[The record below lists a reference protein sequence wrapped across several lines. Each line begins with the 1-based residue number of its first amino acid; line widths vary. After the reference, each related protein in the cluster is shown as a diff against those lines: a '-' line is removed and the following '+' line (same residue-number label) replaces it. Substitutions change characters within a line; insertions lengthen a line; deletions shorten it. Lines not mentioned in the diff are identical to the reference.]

1 MVKREVVKAVKIL
14 EKLLR
19 ERGIKIYKIV
29 IFGFYAKGKEKK
41 ESDLDIIVVSDNF
54 EGKNIFEKVKLVSGI
69 HRELVEKIIMP
80 VDIMYYSPTEW
91 GKGSSLIINAAREE
105 GEVVYEN
112 GVRSSNLT

>member
-29 IFGFYAKGKEKK
+29 VFGSYAKGKEKK

-69 HRELVEKIIMP
+69 HRKLVEKIIMRNRGQ
-80 VDIMYYSPTEW
+80 VFKLDIIR
-91 GKGSSLIINAAREE
+91 K
-105 GEVVYEN
+105 
-112 GVRSSNLT
+112 LTL